1 MVHPK
6 LGIAVGRRRGFPT
19 TPKKPAKVVKK
30 TTKPK
35 DKKKKDE
42 KKVKRN
48 VFVKQ
53 LIEEVAGYSPY
64 EGRIMELL
72 GNVANTHSAEKRP
85 MKFAKS
91 RLGDI
96 KRAKFKVKQ
105 IEDMKGRILKRQKDY
120 EKEKGIVAEEVKK
133 AAPKKE
139 DKKAKKAAPKK
150 DAKKEAPKKEETK
163 KEAPKK

>member
-1 MVHPK
+1 M
-6 LGIAVGRRRGFPT
+6 
-19 TPKKPAKVVKK
+19 
-30 TTKPK
+30 
-35 DKKKKDE
+35 
-42 KKVKRN
+42 KRN

-105 IEDMKGRILKRQKDY
+105 IEELKGRILRRQKEY
-120 EKEKGIVAEEVKK
+120 EKEKGVVVEETK
-133 AAPKKE
+133 
-139 DKKAKKAAPKK
+139 
-150 DAKKEAPKKEETK
+150 KKEAPKTVAKKKDTK
-163 KEAPKK
+163 KVAPKKDEKKPETKEVPKK